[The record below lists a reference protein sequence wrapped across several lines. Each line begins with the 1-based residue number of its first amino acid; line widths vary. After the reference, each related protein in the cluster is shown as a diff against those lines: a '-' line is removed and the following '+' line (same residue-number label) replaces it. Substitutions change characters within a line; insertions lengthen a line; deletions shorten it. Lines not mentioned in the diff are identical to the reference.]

1 MEKKINYQFK
11 ILYFFGIFFI
21 VACHCGYGGISLGY
35 EWFYPGAFHLAL
47 FAFGSGYFYK
57 VSSEDH
63 IGSFIWKKIK
73 HLLVPLYLWNIC
85 YAVILVILR
94 QNKFTFGGNVSL
106 YNLIISPMINGHM
119 FALNFPTW
127 YVFPLFVVQAATVII
142 RKPLSKHQKINDW
155 VVLVLSLVIGIL
167 AAYAGRCGWNRNW
180 KLLFV
185 RAGYLFPFYQL
196 AIVYKNKWEKY
207 DKLNNIVYFAILFLA
222 QLLII
227 YKYKGT
233 IYYTLSWAIGFEN
246 GTIVTPT
253 IVAILGIAFWLRIS
267 RILTP
272 VLQNNR
278 LVIMIADHTDAVMTH
293 HIFSFFLINTCYA
306 AINKLTGAALCG
318 SFDWLQY
325 RSNVQYA
332 FCPGGLGQ
340 FRIIYMVAGLT
351 LPLLVVI
358 LQKKIKEKIDGRFK
372 KATK

>member
-1 MEKKINYQFK
+1 MERKINYQFK

-57 VSSEDH
+57 KSSEDN
-63 IGSFIWKKIK
+63 IIAFIWKKIK
-73 HLLVPLYLWNIC
+73 HLLVPLYLWTVC
-85 YAVILVILR
+85 YAVILMVLR
-94 QNKFTFGGNVSL
+94 QNKFTFGGQISI
-106 YNLIISPMINGHM
+106 YNLLVSPLNNGHI

-127 YVFPLFVVQAATVII
+127 YVFPLFVVQVATVLF
-142 RKPLSKHQKINDW
+142 RKPLSKYPKFNDW
-155 VVLVLSLVIGIL
+155 IILAISILIGFL
-167 AAYAGRCGWNRNW
+167 AAYAGRCGWNRQW

-207 DKLNNIVYFAILFLA
+207 DHLNNIAYFGILFLA

-227 YKYKGT
+227 YKYGGT
-233 IYYTLSWAIGFEN
+233 IYYTLAWAIGFEN

-253 IVAILGIAFWLRIS
+253 IVAVIGIAFWLRVS

-272 VLQNNR
+272 VLMKNK
-278 LVIMIADHTDAVMTH
+278 LVMMIADHTDAIMTH
-293 HIFSFFLINTCYA
+293 HVFAFFLLNTAYA
-306 AINKLTGAALCG
+306 IVNKLTSAHVAGG
-318 SFDWLQY
+318 FEWEQY

-332 FCPGGLGQ
+332 FCPGGLTQ
-340 FRIIYMVAGLT
+340 FRILYLVAGLT

-358 LQKKIKEKIDGRFK
+358 IQNKVKEKINGRFK
-372 KATK
+372 KTSA